1 MLEQILKKLNCST
14 IEEFFEQE
22 KIILDKYSGMSIE
35 RENPLVKLSDEE
47 MDYFESEI
55 LPNLD
60 KRPDEKRG

>member
-1 MLEQILKKLNCST
+1 MDIYR
-14 IEEFFEQE
+14 
-22 KIILDKYSGMSIE
+22 DDIE